1 MHLRKY
7 CKNIKQQHTKLFHS
21 LIISSLIFIALLTGD
36 YPVFAG
42 SATLTWD
49 PPTTNVDQTPL
60 TDLAGYKVYYGTT
73 SGTYSST
80 IDIGNVINYTV
91 SSLAE
96 NTTYYFAV
104 TAYDTLAN
112 ESSYSNEVSKTTSD
126 TAAPVIS
133 GVSTSNITNSGATI
147 TWNTDEASTSQI
159 EYGTTTSYGSSTTID
174 NNMVTSHSV
183 TVSGLLSWTT
193 YHFKV
198 KSQDAASNLATS
210 GDFTFSTLAPPDTT
224 PPTGTITINNNAAY
238 ATTTSVTLTLTC
250 SDTESTCAEMRL
262 SNNGTTWNAWETYA
276 ATKSWTLTSGDGMK
290 TVYVKYKDNASNISS
305 NYTDNITLDST
316 TPTISGIGAG
326 SISSSTVVISW
337 TTNEASTTQVEYGT
351 TISYGSSTTL
361 DTNLVTSHSVSLTGL
376 SFSTA
381 YHYRVKSRDEAGN
394 LSISGDLTFTTL
406 PPQDITSP
414 TGTILINNGAAYAT
428 STSVMLTLSCTD
440 IESTC
445 AEMQLSNDGNSW
457 NSWETYATTKS
468 WVLTSGDGAKTVYVK
483 YKDNASN
490 ISSDFTD
497 TITLD
502 STSPTISGIGA
513 GSISSSTAIISWT
526 TNEASTTQV
535 EYGTTTSYGSSTT
548 LDTNLV
554 TSHSVSLTGLSPSTT
569 YNYRVLSRDAAGNL
583 ITSTNYKFTTSAIPD
598 TTAPVISG
606 IGINNITSNGAT
618 IKWTTNEPA
627 TSQVEYGTSG
637 LYGSFSNL
645 DSNLTTSH
653 TVMLSGLSANTVY
666 HFRVISVDLA
676 NNKATSSE
684 YTFTT
689 LKTTQPDTPAAIMDL
704 RVQTSGSTRN
714 TAILE
719 WTATGADGNE
729 GTATDYDLRI
739 SELKII
745 EDGVTPLN
753 GEINFSNA
761 QNITGLPIPGI
772 AGTLESFKVDQL
784 NTNSVYYVAIKA
796 KDEKG
801 NVSSISNVINSDK
814 TPPIPVTAI
823 RQGYT
828 MISFPLNPTTTDTQA
843 LLGAIVGDPVELYQW
858 SSTGLEDAS
867 GSFTL
872 ISNVSPGRGYF
883 IKANMDSAV
892 LNVTGTAITDS
903 SWTVTLQPGWNMI
916 GNPYPAE
923 VDLINT
929 YIKDTATGNLK
940 NFQDAVIAGWI
951 GNAIYN
957 YNGSTYDF
965 SMYTQ
970 AKLRLWQG
978 YWLALLQDG
987 QYEMIIYKP

>member
-80 IDIGNVINYTV
+80 IDVGNVINYTV

-147 TWNTDEASTSQI
+147 TWTTDEASTSQI

-174 NNMVTSHSV
+174 NTMVTSHSV

-193 YHFKV
+193 YHFRV
-198 KSQDAASNLATS
+198 KSQDASSNLATS
-210 GDFTFSTLAPPDTT
+210 GDYTFITLAPPDSN

-238 ATTTSVTLTLTC
+238 ATTTSVTLTFTC
-250 SDTESTCAEMRL
+250 SDTEGSCTEMRL

-276 ATKSWTLTSGDGMK
+276 ATKSWTLTSGDGAK

-351 TISYGSSTTL
+351 TI
-361 DTNLVTSHSVSLTGL
+361 
-376 SFSTA
+376 
-381 YHYRVKSRDEAGN
+381 
-394 LSISGDLTFTTL
+394 
-406 PPQDITSP
+406 
-414 TGTILINNGAAYAT
+414 
-428 STSVMLTLSCTD
+428 
-440 IESTC
+440 
-445 AEMQLSNDGNSW
+445 
-457 NSWETYATTKS
+457 
-468 WVLTSGDGAKTVYVK
+468 
-483 YKDNASN
+483 
-490 ISSDFTD
+490 
-497 TITLD
+497 
-502 STSPTISGIGA
+502 
-513 GSISSSTAIISWT
+513 
-526 TNEASTTQV
+526 
-535 EYGTTTSYGSSTT
+535 SYGSSTT

-637 LYGSFSNL
+637 LYGSFSNP

-745 EDGVTPLN
+745 EDGVTPIN

-843 LLGAIVGDPVELYQW
+843 LLSAIVGDPVELYQW

-929 YIKDTATGNLK
+929 FIKNIITGELK
-940 NFQDAVIAGWI
+940 NYEDAVIAGWVV
-951 GNAIYN
+951 NAFYN

-965 SMYTQ
+965 SIYPQ
-970 AKLRLWQG
+970 AKLKLWQG

>member
-7 CKNIKQQHTKLFHS
+7 CKNIKQQHTKLFHT
-21 LIISSLIFIALLTGD
+21 LIISSLILIALLTGA
-36 YPVFAG
+36 YPVIAG

-250 SDTESTCAEMRL
+250 SDTESSCTEMRL

-276 ATKSWTLTSGDGMK
+276 ATKSWVLTSGDGM
-290 TVYVKYKDNASNISS
+290 
-305 NYTDNITLDST
+305 
-316 TPTISGIGAG
+316 
-326 SISSSTVVISW
+326 
-337 TTNEASTTQVEYGT
+337 
-351 TISYGSSTTL
+351 
-361 DTNLVTSHSVSLTGL
+361 
-376 SFSTA
+376 
-381 YHYRVKSRDEAGN
+381 
-394 LSISGDLTFTTL
+394 
-406 PPQDITSP
+406 
-414 TGTILINNGAAYAT
+414 
-428 STSVMLTLSCTD
+428 
-440 IESTC
+440 
-445 AEMQLSNDGNSW
+445 
-457 NSWETYATTKS
+457 
-468 WVLTSGDGAKTVYVK
+468 KTVYVK

-653 TVMLSGLSANTVY
+653 TVMLSGFSANTVY

-745 EDGVTPLN
+745 EDGVTTLN

-843 LLGAIVGDPVELYQW
+843 LLSAIVGDPVELYQW

-929 YIKDTATGNLK
+929 FIKNIITGELK
-940 NFQDAVIAGWI
+940 NYEDAVIAGWVV
-951 GNAIYN
+951 NAFYN

-965 SMYTQ
+965 SIYPQ
-970 AKLRLWQG
+970 AKLKLWQG